1 MIKWLFSEL
10 IAVMLSAMRQNI
22 MSSMTNTNNSDSN
35 NKRNAAIIR
44 DKNPSQQNDLRKKNN
59 EVGFIELTVPF
70 NRHISRTKAWKNV
83 IKGLTL
89 VTELNLMWRL
99 GNSQVK
105 SVIILVSRLLHI
117 KKVVQFREDFWMPAM

>member
-10 IAVMLSAMRQNI
+10 IAVMLSATRQNI

-117 KKVVQFREDFWMPAM
+117 KKV